1 MKKLLALLLAM
12 AMAFALVA
20 CGGDNQDPPAQD
32 NNPPA
37 ADDKTPAD
45 TTPTDSDPAP
55 AGPAGASEIT
65 LWTYPIGNWGK
76 EDVLQPLL
84 DAFEADTGIKV
95 KVEYLDRK
103 SVV

>member
-1 MKKLLALLLAM
+1 LYNLTIASPIPTVIFCNFEGGNVMKKLLALLLAM

-65 LWTYPIGNWGK
+65 L
-76 EDVLQPLL
+76 
-84 DAFEADTGIKV
+84 
-95 KVEYLDRK
+95 
-103 SVV
+103 